1 LKRRIDDYMD
11 MDTPRTRSTRISRAE
26 PAGCRDIEET
36 VRATVEAVL
45 QESLRALGEEVQKL
59 REEVARL
66 RAEIARLQ
74 AGQAQARRSPH
85 GSRGRSRLADKL
97 LDILAKEGYILASES
112 KEKLGIGPYKLREL
126 AAQTGSRI
134 IALEGDLAVVD
145 PEAYRELLMLLA
157 STRTSD
163 PGEAA
168 RRMGKYKRL
177 FEKLRASSMVYYDAR
192 RGAWRLLE

>member
-1 LKRRIDDYMD
+1 LKRRIDDYMG
-11 MDTPRTRSTRISRAE
+11 PPGARGARTSRAG
-26 PAGCRDIEET
+26 PGDCRDIEDT

-45 QESLRALGEEVQKL
+45 QESLRALSEEVRRL

-74 AGQAQARRSPH
+74 AGQGPARRSPQ
-85 GSRGRSRLADKL
+85 GSRGRNRLADKL
-97 LDILAKEGYILASES
+97 LDVLAQEGYVLASES

-126 AAQTGSRI
+126 AAQTGSKI
-134 IALEGDLAVVD
+134 IALEGDLAVID
-145 PEAYRELLMLLA
+145 PEAYREFLMLLA
-157 STRTSD
+157 SARSSD

>member
-1 LKRRIDDYMD
+1 LKRRIDDYMGA
-11 MDTPRTRSTRISRAE
+11 PRPRSTRSSRASTE
-26 PAGCRDIEET
+26 GCRDVEEA

-45 QESLRALGEEVQKL
+45 QESIRALNEEVRRL

-74 AGQAQARRSPH
+74 AGQAQARRQTQV
-85 GSRGRSRLADKL
+85 SRGKSRLADKL
-97 LDILAKEGYILASES
+97 LDILSQEGYILASES
-112 KEKLGIGPYKLREL
+112 KEKLGVGPYKLREL
-126 AAQTGSRI
+126 AAQTGSKV
-134 IALEGDLAVVD
+134 IALEGDLAVID
-145 PEAYRELLMLLA
+145 PEAYREFLMLLA
-157 STRTSD
+157 SSRSSD